1 MLDKILE
8 ENNIDF
14 KLALAWC
21 LNAKN
26 SLSNVHGFS
35 PYQLAMGQN
44 PKLPSTLSDKLPALS
59 TESTNKLLSDNLKAL
74 HDAREAYIASESS
87 EKIRRALSHNIR
99 TSGDRK
105 YITGDSIFFK
115 RQCDRKWRGP
125 AKVLGQDGQQVLI
138 KYGSTYVRVHPCR
151 ITPAREN
158 FTSPESTT
166 NKTSNKTNNALS
178 NYEEHTQ
185 QNFTAP
191 PISTSNV
198 ETFPSQNDT
207 ELLPTTDTE
216 LPTSDNCNESLPLT
230 VSSSESIPKETNTI
244 NLPSTSSNTTTSS
257 NNIAETSKASVNQLD
272 DFSSSFENLS
282 ISDDKS
288 ELKLKKDISVI
299 VKLKD
304 KENPETVTLVS
315 RSGKTTGK
323 YKNAWNVL
331 ADNGKIYSIDFDR
344 DTDHFTIISQEQ
356 CKSNNIERQYSDVY
370 YTHEEH
376 EIMLAKQKE
385 LNNWKTEKVYVE
397 IDNQCDQK
405 PITTRWVLT
414 KKLIDSKIQTKARLC
429 ARGFEEIQDFR
440 TDSPCCSRVAIRL
453 FMTILASKNWTLNSI
468 DVKTAF
474 LQGKEIQR
482 TVIIQPPPEANTNK
496 LWKLLKCVY
505 GLADASRFWYLRVK
519 EELLNLNAKISNV
532 DPSCFYW
539 TENNILI
546 GILLCHV
553 DDMIFGGTVEFHKN
567 VIEKLKFIFKFGAE
581 ESNAFKYV
589 GIEISQNDDYSIN
602 IQQLNYIQSIE
613 EIPIRKQPKDD
624 VLIDKEKTLC
634 RRIVGQLNWIAGISR
649 PDVSFYICEASTKL
663 NNSTISD
670 AVKIN
675 KIVRYVKSTP
685 VTIKFPIMNLDE
697 VKLKIFCDASFNN
710 LPNGGSQGGQIILL
724 ADKKNN
730 VCPIYWNSTKIKR
743 VARSTITAETLS
755 LSDACDISIFL
766 SKIVSELVP
775 SSSNSN
781 NIVYTDNLSL
791 FEAAHSSKQLLEKR
805 LIVDIAS
812 IREMLERKQIHLIW
826 IEKEKQLADVLT
838 KGGASSEKLLE
849 VLKSGLLKM

>member
-1 MLDKILE
+1 MHRQFAHPTPDKLVKLLNSAGQPWNEDQQLKDLINDISKECNVCQIYRRPPPRPVVGLPLATTFQECVAMDLKFYENHIILHLIDHATRLSASIEIENKLPKTVIRGIFTSWIQVFGTPEKFLTDNGGEFANQQFLDLCESMNIQVHTTAAEAQFSNGLVERHNLVISEMLDKILE

-87 EKIRRALSHNIR
+87 KKIRRALSHNIR

-105 YITGDSIFFK
+105 YITGNSIFFK

-191 PISTSNV
+191 PISTCNV

-207 ELLPTTDTE
+207 KLLPTTDTE

-230 VSSSESIPKETNTI
+230 VSSSKSIPKETNNI

-288 ELKLKKDISVI
+288 ELKLKKDIY
-299 VKLKD
+299 KD
-304 KENPETVTLVS
+304 
-315 RSGKTTGK
+315 
-323 YKNAWNVL
+323 
-331 ADNGKIYSIDFDR
+331 
-344 DTDHFTIISQEQ
+344 
-356 CKSNNIERQYSDVY
+356 
-370 YTHEEH
+370 
-376 EIMLAKQKE
+376 
-385 LNNWKTEKVYVE
+385 
-397 IDNQCDQK
+397 
-405 PITTRWVLT
+405 
-414 KKLIDSKIQTKARLC
+414 
-429 ARGFEEIQDFR
+429 
-440 TDSPCCSRVAIRL
+440 
-453 FMTILASKNWTLNSI
+453 
-468 DVKTAF
+468 
-474 LQGKEIQR
+474 
-482 TVIIQPPPEANTNK
+482 
-496 LWKLLKCVY
+496 
-505 GLADASRFWYLRVK
+505 
-519 EELLNLNAKISNV
+519 
-532 DPSCFYW
+532 
-539 TENNILI
+539 NILI

-553 DDMIFGGTVEFHKN
+553 DDMIFGGKVEFHKN
-567 VIEKLKFIFKFGAE
+567 VIEKLKFIFKFGSE

-589 GIEISQNDDYSIN
+589 GIEISQNDDYRIN
-602 IQQLNYIQSIE
+602 IQKLNYIQSIE

-624 VLIDKEKTLC
+624 VLTDKEKTLC

-675 KIVRYVKSTP
+675 KIVRYVK
-685 VTIKFPIMNLDE
+685 
-697 VKLKIFCDASFNN
+697 
-710 LPNGGSQGGQIILL
+710 
-724 ADKKNN
+724 
-730 VCPIYWNSTKIKR
+730 
-743 VARSTITAETLS
+743 
-755 LSDACDISIFL
+755 
-766 SKIVSELVP
+766 
-775 SSSNSN
+775 
-781 NIVYTDNLSL
+781 
-791 FEAAHSSKQLLEKR
+791 
-805 LIVDIAS
+805 
-812 IREMLERKQIHLIW
+812 
-826 IEKEKQLADVLT
+826 
-838 KGGASSEKLLE
+838 
-849 VLKSGLLKM
+849 